1 MATTRTDERTEFL
14 SDVLSTFTESG
25 SALSWFT
32 VDVYELDSDDR
43 PSRVVITDDEG
54 QRHEVNLDTIARG
67 IGIIRNAVMRVDA
80 KYPQDGEVLHN
91 AETGERLHL
100 SRDERDQILCADRDY
115 DEAVNLD
122 SVDASA
128 IVECALFGKVV
139 YA

>member
-1 MATTRTDERTEFL
+1 MATTRTDERKVFL
-14 SDVLSTFTESG
+14 SDVLITFVENYG
-25 SALSWFT
+25 ALSWFGT
-32 VDVYELDSDDR
+32 DVYTVNDDGFATR
-43 PSRVVITDDEG
+43 AVIVDDDD
-54 QRHEVNLDTIARG
+54 QRHEVNLDTIAHG

>member
-1 MATTRTDERTEFL
+1 
-14 SDVLSTFTESG
+14 
-25 SALSWFT
+25 
-32 VDVYELDSDDR
+32 VDDD
-43 PSRVVITDDEG
+43 D
-54 QRHEVNLDTIARG
+54 QRHEVNLDTIAHG

-80 KYPQDGEVLHN
+80 KYPDDGEVLHN
-91 AETGERLHL
+91 AKTGERLHL